1 MDAVSARFFLFRS
14 VMAVMLSQIGV
25 FLLVPALIAFATK
38 FPKVFDNQETDCSIK
53 VAFVCVLISAS
64 IETVL
69 WCWTMLVVFVAVE
82 TDGFCHLRCYHIE
95 VLLHFIA
102 AGCSGVGTS
111 IYSYKY
117 DINVWYWIFA
127 VGGGACAGMNS
138 FIGCCCQNIKRKV
151 KHGLDDLGLGEIDLK
166 AFKKK

>member
-38 FPKVFDNQETDCSIK
+38 FPKVFDNQET
-53 VAFVCVLISAS
+53 
-64 IETVL
+64 
-69 WCWTMLVVFVAVE
+69 
-82 TDGFCHLRCYHIE
+82 
-95 VLLHFIA
+95 